1 MIAQPQPLIEVFA
14 EDSRLSPLSGQTP
27 SLACHALAGL
37 LCDVVWL
44 PQL

>member
-14 EDSRLSPLSGQTP
+14 EIQLSPPSGQTP
-27 SLACHALAGL
+27 SLARYTLAGL

-44 PQL
+44 SQL